1 MGKTVSFSA
10 DTPNDYVVLDI
21 PSALTD
27 VNDITNGKF
36 GAHTFAEPSADYNVL
51 SATSAEYGDYL
62 TTADG
67 MSLYIYW
74 GDDSE
79 ITQHKLVMLAVK
91 KVGQHSMQELTQL
104 FLLH

>member
-1 MGKTVSFSA
+1 MVATLSSTGIDYNHNGLEADERDWARSVSFSA
-10 DTPNDYVVLDI
+10 DTPNDYVILDI

-74 GDDSE
+74 GDDS
-79 ITQHKLVMLAVK
+79 
-91 KVGQHSMQELTQL
+91 
-104 FLLH
+104 